1 MPCHPVPSANTP
13 PAIGAATVAIPLI
26 APIIA
31 NIVAN
36 SRAEYLSVAIERE
49 RTTPPAPATPC
60 TKRNTTN
67 CMIFCEKIHP
77 TVENRNKNK
86 AIINGR

>member
-1 MPCHPVPSANTP
+1 MPCHPAPSANTP

-60 TKRNTTN
+60 TKTQYHKLHDILRKNTSD
-67 CMIFCEKIHP
+67 CRKQKQE
-77 TVENRNKNK
+77 
-86 AIINGR
+86 